1 MVEGKE
7 GEGVMRQTDRM
18 RVLIGIRTKCGTS
31 NNEGNWKGGMVRAD
45 QTGPGGGGGSGAMG
59 RPMGR
64 PRMCYKKDKN
74 HLTRL
79 RGVQSNDLSWLI
91 ALQHRFMVV

>member
-31 NNEGNWKGGMVRAD
+31 NNEGNSKGNG
-45 QTGPGGGGGSGAMG
+45 Q
-59 RPMGR
+59 GR
-64 PRMCYKKDKN
+64 PRIKKNQESRTCISPVPKKN
-74 HLTRL
+74 IQ
-79 RGVQSNDLSWLI
+79 V
-91 ALQHRFMVV
+91 ALYR